1 MIQIQNEKESDTEET
16 WVFWLTKR
24 KFSRIF
30 IEYKKVAIFIDS
42 FMLLDS
48 VFVNNITFSSLGVL
62 NLGGN
67 VRDGFIIH
75 FSFKVHSSPQKI
87 SEH

>member
-1 MIQIQNEKESDTEET
+1 
-16 WVFWLTKR
+16 
-24 KFSRIF
+24 
-30 IEYKKVAIFIDS
+30 
-42 FMLLDS
+42 MLLDS
-48 VFVNNITFSSLGVL
+48 VFVNNIAFSSLGVL